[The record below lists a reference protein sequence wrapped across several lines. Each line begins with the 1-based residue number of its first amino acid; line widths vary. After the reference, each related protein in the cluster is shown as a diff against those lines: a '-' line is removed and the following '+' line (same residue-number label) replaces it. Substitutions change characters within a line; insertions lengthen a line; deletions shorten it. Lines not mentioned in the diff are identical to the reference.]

1 MDAFAAASTP
11 AFGLAIRVCVWS
23 GTRLYREGLAESLG
37 RYEHVDVVGVFGD
50 EDETLA
56 QLHDLRPSVILL
68 DTTFSESMEL
78 LRAIVREVPDAY
90 TVALALGET
99 ESEIIDWAEAGVSGY
114 ATRDTSIAE
123 LATVIERVTRGEVLC
138 SPKIAGSLFRRVS
151 ALASDDSTSSASARL
166 TTRERQIVELIGE
179 GLSNKEIA
187 ARLVIEL
194 ATVKNH
200 VHNILAKLNVG
211 RRGEAAARV
220 RARAARR
227 I

>member
-1 MDAFAAASTP
+1 VSSPVEAFAAAPPP
-11 AFGLAIRVCVWS
+11 AIGVAIRACVWS
-23 GTRLYREGLAESLG
+23 RTRLYREGLAESLC
-37 RYEHVDVVGVFGD
+37 RFEHIDVVGVFGD
-50 EDETLA
+50 DDETLA
-56 QLHDLRPSVILL
+56 QLRDLGPSVVLL
-68 DTTFSESMEL
+68 DTTFSES
-78 LRAIVREVPDAY
+78 

-99 ESEIIDWAEAGVSGY
+99 ESEIMDWAEAGVSGY
-114 ATRDTSIAE
+114 VTRDASIAE
-123 LATVIERVTRGEVLC
+123 LANVVERVTRGEVVC

-151 ALASDDSTSSASARL
+151 ALASEDRPGPTSARL
-166 TTRERQIVELIGE
+166 TAREQEVVELIAE

-211 RRGEAAARV
+211 RRGEAVAHFRGSGAP
-220 RARAARR
+220 R